1 MKKEINS
8 KSRRKWIRG
17 GLAAFASVA
26 LLTTGFAVWVVGSNK
41 TDDKGDVDITVDTA
55 ENNSIIFTFNLGD
68 DKSIELKEGKA
79 TTDGRII
86 NTKAGDVAADPLK
99 ITYKESTVKYGKS
112 YDFQFQ
118 SIQFSILEPTE
129 EEKAD
134 FASVKVTESKLT
146 GAGKRT
152 GNGFTYIEAPKAI
165 SLSACTTTEAGNTK
179 TLSIPAGSLEFSWG
193 SFFENTSPVTF
204 YNKKYQAV
212 TDDEE
217 LTTAADEITTELDNM
232 KKNFLKSDNAT
243 FKKIKLQASLS
254 TASVST
260 DPATKK

>member
-8 KSRRKWIRG
+8 KSRRKWIMG

-41 TDDKGDVDITVDTA
+41 TSDKGDVDVTVDTA

-79 TTDGRII
+79 TTDGHII
-86 NTKAGDVAADPLK
+86 NTKAVDVATDPLK
-99 ITYKESTVKYGKS
+99 ITYNQSTIKYGKS
-112 YDFQFQ
+112 YPFAFK
-118 SIQFSILEPTE
+118 SIQFSILEPTD

-134 FASVKVTESKLT
+134 FASVKVKESKLT

-152 GNGFTYIEAPKAI
+152 GAEFTYIEAPKAI
-165 SLSACTTTEAGNTK
+165 DISTLVATEAGNTK
-179 TLSIPAGSLEFSWG
+179 ILSIPAGNLDFSWG
-193 SFFENTSPVTF
+193 SFFENVSPVTF
-204 YNKKYQAV
+204 YNDKYKDV
-212 TDDEE
+212 TDDEA

-232 KKNFLKSDNAT
+232 RKNFLKADETN
-243 FKKIKLQASLS
+243 FKKIKLQATLS
-254 TASVST
+254 QDA
-260 DPATKK
+260 ATK

>member
-41 TDDKGDVDITVDTA
+41 TADKGDVDITVDTA

-68 DKSIELKEGKA
+68 DKSIELKEATA
-79 TTDGRII
+79 TTDGHII
-86 NTKAGDVAADPLK
+86 NTKDGDVATDPLK
-99 ITYKESTVKYGKS
+99 ITYNQSTIKYGKS
-112 YDFQFQ
+112 YTFNFQ
-118 SIQFSILEPTE
+118 SIQFSILEPAE
-129 EEKAD
+129 EEKAE
-134 FASVKVTESKLT
+134 FASVKVTDSKLT
-146 GAGKRT
+146 GAGQRT
-152 GNGFTYIEAPKAI
+152 GKEFTYIEAPKAI
-165 SLSACTTTEAGNTK
+165 DISQLTAVENGNTK
-179 TLSIPAGSLEFSWG
+179 TLSIPTGSLEFSWG
-193 SFFENTSPVTF
+193 SFFENDSPVTF
-204 YNKKYQAV
+204 YNKKYKDV
-212 TDDEE
+212 TDDEA

-232 KKNFLKSDNAT
+232 RKNFLKSDNSN

-254 TASVST
+254 T

>member
-8 KSRRKWIRG
+8 KSRRKWIMG

-41 TDDKGDVDITVDTA
+41 TADKGDVDVTVDTA
-55 ENNSIIFTFNLGD
+55 ENNSIIFTFNLGA
-68 DKSIELKEGKA
+68 DKSIELKERTA
-79 TTDGRII
+79 TTDGHII
-86 NTKAGDVAADPLK
+86 NTKADDVATDPLK
-99 ITYKESTVKYGKS
+99 ITYDQSTVKYGRS
-112 YDFQFQ
+112 YDFKFK

-129 EEKAD
+129 EEKAE

-152 GNGFTYIEAPKAI
+152 GAEFTYIEAPKAI
-165 SLSACTTTEAGNTK
+165 DISTLVATEAGNTK

-193 SFFENTSPVTF
+193 SFFENVSPVTF
-204 YNKKYQAV
+204 YNEKYKDV
-212 TDDEE
+212 IDDEA

-232 KKNFLKSDNAT
+232 RNNFLKADGNN
-243 FKKIKLQASLS
+243 FKKIKLKATLS
-254 TASVST
+254 PDA
-260 DPATKK
+260 ATK